1 MPFGLL
7 FKKLKSLS
15 ILFLFSYID
24 VKNAIKELKLG
35 KSAGMDN
42 LSSEHYRYASDRLCI
57 LFSLLFNS
65 MLTHGYVPSHM
76 MDSII
81 IPLLKDNKGDISDK
95 DNYRPIAIM
104 CISFKM
110 VELLILQRYRTSLNT
125 NSFQFSFKARHST
138 DMCTFI
144 LKDTVEY
151 FISNSSPVYLCYVD
165 ASKAF
170 DRVNFWH
177 LFS

>member
-1 MPFGLL
+1 
-7 FKKLKSLS
+7 
-15 ILFLFSYID
+15 
-24 VKNAIKELKLG
+24 
-35 KSAGMDN
+35 
-42 LSSEHYRYASDRLCI
+42 
-57 LFSLLFNS
+57 
-65 MLTHGYVPSHM
+65 M

-95 DNYRPIAIM
+95 DNYRPIAIT
-104 CISFKM
+104 CISSKI
-110 VELLILQRYRTSLNT
+110 VELLILQRYRTCLNT

-177 LFS
+177 LLKKLLARDSPVLIVCLFVYWYTSQNSFVKW